1 MNHPQSVTDRA
12 IDALHEEEQQA
23 AFDTDD
29 TRDLMEGAEL
39 GADFSAEGAAFGA
52 ADLAPAAASEA
63 LLPWPPLRLRA
74 SGLYRRHPV
83 PGLPPLIRRGEL
95 RLDVDGRMPQM
106 AASGVIRSGLLS
118 VHWIAKVTKTA
129 PRTWSGAIW
138 FKDGAAALLPHT
150 QVKVTVGG
158 GLLHP
163 SKAKAVFSGA
173 GLPFVHLYDYVSPY
187 FDKVE
192 FEFDVT
198 ADANPSLAIQ
208 SHGHPNHP
216 ATLPSE
222 SLSVETIFRRTG
234 FDVSVA
240 GPGAPVPI
248 GDAGADGLWSDAEMH
263 DAMQL
268 HWTRWANAPQW
279 AMWVFNA
286 RLHESG
292 SSLGGIMFDD
302 IGPNHRQGT
311 AVFTDAF
318 IASPPAGD
326 VSPIAWVARMRFWT
340 TVHEMGHGFNLA
352 HSWQKSLGAPYGSPW
367 IPLVDEPEARS
378 FMNYPY
384 SVAGGQSAF
393 FSDFEF
399 RFSDGELLFM
409 RHAPRR
415 FVQMG
420 NAAWFDHH
428 GFSQAHVSPEPR
440 FALQLRVHH
449 DRPRLQFMEPAMIEV
464 KATNT
469 SGAPMVVDEDLLE
482 GGHHL
487 TLVVKRG
494 NAPARL
500 WQPFA
505 TACHEPR
512 QRVLAPG
519 ESIYQPLFIGAGKG
533 GWLVDEPGVYTV
545 QGCLHLPN
553 GEDIVSPPLQ
563 LRVEPPASHAEAVIA
578 QDVLSEAVARVLA
591 FDGTSA
597 LNAPADT
604 LREASAQFADR
615 RIATHA
621 MVALGLPLR
630 RPAKIV
636 RPRGAEHDA
645 PALQVAGAKP
655 EEARALLSSALLQDS
670 RAAAATLGHVEYRE
684 YAEAF
689 ATWLARAG
697 DPKGAKKAVDEA
709 ADTLQARAVKPAVV
723 RQMRELGE
731 MLAVG
736 DKSSGRGAGAA
747 SARSAEA
754 APGTSG
760 RKGKGG

>member
-1 MNHPQSVTDRA
+1 MNPESLIDPDVESLREEQA
-12 IDALHEEEQQA
+12 ID
-23 AFDTDD
+23 TDFAGGTD
-29 TRDLMEGAEL
+29 IVD
-39 GADFSAEGAAFGA
+39 ADFSEADAALQAE
-52 ADLAPAAASEA
+52 LAPGMAPEA

-74 SGLYRRHPV
+74 SGLYRRHSA
-83 PGLPPLIRRGEL
+83 PGIPPLLKGGEL
-95 RLDVDGRMPQM
+95 RLDVDGRYPQM
-106 AASGVIRSGLLS
+106 TASGVIRSGLLS
-118 VHWIAKVTKTA
+118 VHWIAKLAKTGV
-129 PRTWSGAIW
+129 RTWAGGIW
-138 FKDGAAALLPHT
+138 FKDGAAPLLPHT
-150 QVKVTVGG
+150 KVKITVAG

-163 SKAKAVFSGA
+163 NKAKAVFSGA
-173 GLPFVHLYDYVSPY
+173 GLPFAHLYDYVSPY

-234 FDVSVA
+234 FDVSA
-240 GPGAPVPI
+240 SAPGAPVPL
-248 GDAGADGLWSDAEMH
+248 GVAGGDGLWSDAEMH

-318 IASPPAGD
+318 IANPPAGD
-326 VSPIAWVARMRFWT
+326 ASPIAWVARMRFWT

-367 IPLVDEPEARS
+367 IPLADEPEARS

-384 SVAGGQSAF
+384 NVAGGQSAF
-393 FSDFEF
+393 FADFAF
-399 RFSDGELLFM
+399 RFSDPELLFM

-428 GFSQAHVSPEPR
+428 GFSQANVSPEPR
-440 FALQLRVHH
+440 LALLLRVHH
-449 DRPRLQFMEPAMIEV
+449 DRPRLQFMEPAMIEI

-469 SGAPMVVDEDLLE
+469 TGAPMVVEEDLLE
-482 GGHHL
+482 EGHSL

-494 NAPARL
+494 RDPAKL

-512 QRVLAPG
+512 LRVLAPG
-519 ESIYQPLFIGAGKG
+519 ESLYQPVFIGAGKG
-533 GWLVDEPGVYTV
+533 GWLVDEPGIYTV

-553 GEDIVSPPLQ
+553 GEDIVSPPIE
-563 LRVEPPASHAEAVIA
+563 LRVEPPANHTEAVIA
-578 QDVLSEAVARVLA
+578 QDVLSESVARVLA
-591 FDGTSA
+591 FDGTTA
-597 LNAPADT
+597 LTAPADA
-604 LREASAQFADR
+604 LREASAQLADR

-630 RPAKIV
+630 RAAKV
-636 RPRGAEHDA
+636 VCPRDEHGVPEMQVA
-645 PALQVAGAKP
+645 PAQP
-655 EEARALLSSALLQDS
+655 DQARALLSSALLQDS

-689 ATWLARAG
+689 ATWLARTG
-697 DPKGAKKAVDEA
+697 DPKGAKKTVEAA
-709 ADTLQARAVKPAVV
+709 ADTLEARAVKPAVV

-736 DKSSGRGAGAA
+736 DKAGARPAA
-747 SARSAEA
+747 SAAARTAEA
-754 APGTSG
+754 APGVSG
-760 RKGKGG
+760 RKGKG

>member
-1 MNHPQSVTDRA
+1 MTHPENVVTDPDLETLRE
-12 IDALHEEEQQA
+12 DQALEA
-23 AFDTDD
+23 
-29 TRDLMEGAEL
+29 DLA
-39 GADFSAEGAAFGA
+39 GADFAAEYGEAEAAAFEEDLSPGGA
-52 ADLAPAAASEA
+52 PEA
-63 LLPWPPLRLRA
+63 LLPGLRLRA
-74 SGLYRRHPV
+74 SGLYRRRQV
-83 PGLPPLIRRGEL
+83 PGAPPLLKGGEL
-95 RLDVDGRMPQM
+95 RMDVDGRMPQM

-118 VHWIAKVTKTA
+118 LHWIAKVAKTGL
-129 PRTWSGAIW
+129 RTWAGAIW
-138 FKDGAAALLPHT
+138 FKDGAAGLLPHT
-150 QVKVTVGG
+150 KVKITVAGTL
-158 GLLHP
+158 LLHP
-163 SKAKAVFSGA
+163 ARAKVVFSGA
-173 GLPFVHLYDYVSPY
+173 GLPSAHLYDYVSPY

-222 SLSVETIFRRTG
+222 SLSVETVFRRTG
-234 FDVSVA
+234 FDVSVSS
-240 GPGAPVPI
+240 PGNPVPI
-248 GDAGADGLWSDAEMH
+248 GDAGADSLWSDAEMH

-268 HWTRWANAPQW
+268 HWARWANAPQW
-279 AMWVFNA
+279 ALWVFNA

-311 AVFTDAF
+311 AIFTDAF
-318 IASPPAGD
+318 IANPPAGD

-340 TVHEMGHGFNLA
+340 TVHEMGHAFNLA

-367 IPLVDEPEARS
+367 IPLADEPEARS

-393 FSDFEF
+393 FADFAY
-399 RFSDGELLFM
+399 RFSDPELLFM
-409 RHAPRR
+409 RHAPRS

-428 GFSQAHVSPEPR
+428 GFSQANVSPEPR
-440 FALQLRVHH
+440 LVLQLRVHH
-449 DRPRLQFMEPAMIEV
+449 DRPRLQFMEPAMIEI
-464 KATNT
+464 KATNA

-482 GGHHL
+482 EGHSL
-487 TLVVKRG
+487 TLVVKRE
-494 NAPARL
+494 NDPAKL

-519 ESIYQPLFIGAGKG
+519 ESIYQPVFVGAGKG
-533 GWLVDEPGVYTV
+533 GWLVDEPGTYTV

-563 LRVEPPASHAEAVIA
+563 LRVEPPANHAEAVIA
-578 QDVLSEAVARVLA
+578 QDVLSEPVARVLA

-597 LNAPADT
+597 LTSPADA
-604 LREASAQFADR
+604 LREASAQLADR

-630 RPAKIV
+630 RAAKIV
-636 RPRGAEHDA
+636 RSRAERGV
-645 PALQVAGAKP
+645 PALQMASARP
-655 EEARALLSSALLQDS
+655 DEARALLSSALLQDS

-684 YAEAF
+684 YSEAF

-697 DPKGAKKAVDEA
+697 DPKGAKKTVDEA
-709 ADTLQARAVKPAVV
+709 ADTLEARAVKPSVV
-723 RQMRELGE
+723 KQMRELGD

-736 DKSSGRGAGAA
+736 EKA
-747 SARSAEA
+747 SARPAAAAARTAEA
-754 APGTSG
+754 APGVSG
-760 RKGKGG
+760 RKGKG